1 MSMNNLYRYFESACA
16 RHAARPALE
25 FRPRFR
31 TLRWRYRDLA
41 QHTRALAA
49 ALEAAGVAP
58 GDRVLLYAG
67 SSPYWVAAYF
77 AILARGAVVVPLN
90 PQSPL
95 SQLERIVVSAEPR
108 LVCHA
113 ARLPWP
119 GTALPAIEIE
129 RAAAGDREAATF
141 SGREREAGELAEIVY
156 TSGTTGDP
164 KGVMLTHANLLAN
177 IAMVEKAVPVVS
189 SDHVLTII
197 PLFHMYAQMAS
208 MLYPLGTG
216 CAVTHLPAPSSR
228 LILETLAQTPVT
240 HMVVVPEFLKTVM
253 DRLEQRTGHL
263 PPWLRRL
270 LRPRIRARIS
280 RSLHTIVSGGAAL
293 DPEIERKW
301 RALGYEILQGYG
313 LTETSPVIASNS
325 AAANRLGSVG
335 KVCNGLEVRIAPDGE
350 ILVKGPSVMAGYFR
364 DEARTRAAFDGEW
377 LKTGDGGRF
386 DADGF
391 LYVYGR
397 RKYMILGP
405 GGENVFPEDVEAELG
420 RVPGVR
426 DSAVFGLERQGRTVV
441 HAVLLCDGED
451 ADANAMVAQANR
463 HLAPHQQIV
472 SWAVWPD
479 PDFPRS
485 ATRKP
490 RKEEIMAWARGRAPA
505 HAAAVGVA
513 TPLVRVLAQVTGH
526 DAGTIH
532 PGTRIVPELGID
544 SLARIE
550 LVSAIEERLN
560 VIVDEN
566 AITPE
571 TTVAALEAR
580 VAEGS
585 ARAPVITRYP
595 RWSLSPW
602 AGALRPLLR
611 GALLHSWLP
620 AICRLRVSGIEQLD
634 GLQGPV
640 IIMPNHRSFLDTP
653 ALLMAIPRRVRQRL
667 AIAAGTD
674 VLYAKYRW
682 AVPIAELL
690 YNSYPLPTGAEENI
704 RPGLEYTGRLLDHG
718 WSVLIFPE
726 GQMNRGEARLLPLK
740 GGAGM
745 LAVEMQVPVVPVV
758 VAGTERILPPDRL
771 VPRRRGEVRV
781 RFGAPVRV
789 DAGASYAAAAQAIE
803 DALAALSEESQ

>member
-1 MSMNNLYRYFESACA
+1 MINLYNYFESACA
-16 RHAARPALE
+16 QHAARIAME

-31 TLRWRYRDLA
+31 TLRWRYAELA
-41 QHTRALAA
+41 QRTRALAA
-49 ALEAAGVAP
+49 VLEAAGVAP
-58 GDRVLLYAG
+58 GDRVLLYAA

-90 PQSPL
+90 PQSPV
-95 SQLERIVVSAEPR
+95 SQLARIAASAGPR

-119 GTALPAIEIE
+119 ASALPAIEIE
-129 RAAAGDREAATF
+129 RAAHGTSQPTSF
-141 SGREREAGELAEIVY
+141 PGREHEVGELAEIVY

-177 IAMVEKAVPVVS
+177 IAMVEKVVPVAS
-189 SDHVLTII
+189 GDHVLTII

-208 MLYPLGTG
+208 MLYPLGQG

-228 LILETLAQTPVT
+228 LILETLAQTRIT

-253 DRLEQRTGHL
+253 SRLEQRTGHL
-263 PPWLRRL
+263 PGWLRRL

-293 DPEIERKW
+293 EPEIERKW
-301 RALGYEILQGYG
+301 RDLGYEILQGYG

-325 AAANRLGSVG
+325 AAANRPGSVG
-335 KVCNGLEVRIAPDGE
+335 RVCEGLQVRIAADGE
-350 ILVKGPSVMAGYFR
+350 IQVRGPSVMAGYFR
-364 DEARTRAAFDGEW
+364 DEARTRAAFDGAW
-377 LKTGDGGRF
+377 LKTGDGGRI
-386 DADGF
+386 DEEGF

-420 RVPGVR
+420 KVPGVR

-441 HAVLLCDGED
+441 HAVLLCDGEM
-451 ADANAMVAQANR
+451 ADANAVVAQANR

-472 SWAVWPD
+472 SWSVWPD
-479 PDFPRS
+479 ADFPRS

-490 RKEEIMAWARGRAPA
+490 KKEEIMAWARGRAPA
-505 HAAAVGVA
+505 HVAAVGAA
-513 TPLVRVLAQVTGH
+513 TPLVRLLAQVTGH
-526 DAGTIH
+526 EAGTIH
-532 PGTRIVPELGID
+532 PATRVVPELGID
-544 SLARIE
+544 SLTRIE
-550 LVSAIEERLN
+550 LVSAIEEQLN
-560 VIVDEN
+560 VVVDEN

-571 TTVAALEAR
+571 TTVAGLEAR
-580 VAEGS
+580 IAERS
-585 ARAPVITRYP
+585 ARSPAITRYP

-602 AGALRPLLR
+602 ASALRSPLR

-620 AICRLRVSGIEQLD
+620 FVCRLQVTGAGNLD
-634 GLQGPV
+634 DLPGPV
-640 IIMPNHRSFLDTP
+640 IFMPNHRSFLDTP
-653 ALLMAIPRRVRQRL
+653 ALVMAIPRRIRRRL

-690 YNSYPLPTGAEENI
+690 YNSYPLPTAAEENI

-726 GQMNRGEARLLPLK
+726 GQMNRGEAELLPLK

-758 VAGTERILPPDRL
+758 LTGTERILPPDRL
-771 VPRRRGEVRV
+771 VPRRRGAVQV
-781 RFGAPVRV
+781 RFGAPVRF
-789 DAGASYAAAAQAIE
+789 AAETTYTAATQLVE
-803 DALAALSEESQ
+803 DALRGSE

>member
-1 MSMNNLYRYFESACA
+1 MNNLYTYFEAACT
-16 RHAARPALE
+16 RHAARLAME

-31 TLRWRYRDLA
+31 TLRWHYFELA
-41 QHTRALAA
+41 QRTRALAA

-77 AILARGAVVVPLN
+77 AVLARGAVVVPLN
-90 PQSPL
+90 PQSPV
-95 SQLERIVVSAEPR
+95 SQLERITASAEPR

-119 GTALPAIEIE
+119 ASALPAIEIE
-129 RAAAGDREAATF
+129 RAAQGTSAPASF
-141 SGREREAGELAEIVY
+141 PGRERETGELAEIVY

-177 IAMVEKAVPVVS
+177 IAMVQKVVPVVS
-189 SDHVLTII
+189 TDHVLTII

-208 MLYPLGTG
+208 MLYPLGQG

-253 DRLEQRTGHL
+253 SRLEQRTGHL
-263 PPWLRRL
+263 PRWLRRL
-270 LRPRIRARIS
+270 LRARIRARIS
-280 RSLHTIVSGGAAL
+280 KSLHTIVSGGAAL
-293 DPEIERKW
+293 DPEVERKW
-301 RALGYEILQGYG
+301 RDLGYEILQGYG
-313 LTETSPVIASNS
+313 LTEASPVIASNS
-325 AAANRLGSVG
+325 AAAHRLGSVG
-335 KVCNGLEVRIAPDGE
+335 KVCEGLEVRIAPDGE
-350 ILVKGPSVMAGYFR
+350 IQVRGPSVMAGYFR
-364 DEARTRAAFDGEW
+364 DEARTRAAFEGEW
-377 LKTGDGGRF
+377 LKTDDGGRF
-386 DADGF
+386 DEDGF

-405 GGENVFPEDVEAELG
+405 AGENVFPEDVEAELG
-420 RVPGVR
+420 KVPGVR
-426 DSAVFGLERQGRTVV
+426 DSAVFGLEQQGRTVV
-441 HAVLLCDGED
+441 HAVLLCDGEG
-451 ADANAMVAQANR
+451 ADANAMVAAANR

-472 SWAVWPD
+472 SWSVWPD

-490 RKEEIMAWARGRAPA
+490 KKEEIMAWARGRAPA
-505 HAAAVGVA
+505 HLAAAGVA

-532 PGTRIVPELGID
+532 PATRIVPELGID

-550 LVSAIEERLN
+550 LVSAIEEQLN
-560 VIVDEN
+560 VVVDEN

-571 TTVAALEAR
+571 TTVAELEAR
-580 VAEGS
+580 VAERS
-585 ARAPVITRYP
+585 ARAPFITRYP

-602 AGALRPLLR
+602 ASALRPLLR
-611 GALLHSWLP
+611 GVLLHSWLP
-620 AICRLRVSGIEQLD
+620 LVCRLRVTGAGQLE
-634 GLQGPV
+634 GLEGPV
-640 IIMPNHRSFLDTP
+640 IFMPTHRSFLDTP
-653 ALLMAIPRRVRQRL
+653 ALVMAMPRRMRQRL

-674 VLYAKYRW
+674 VLYSRYRW

-704 RPGLEYTGRLLDHG
+704 KPGLEYTGRLLDHG

-726 GQMNRGEARLLPLK
+726 GRMNRGEADVLPLK

-758 VAGTERILPPDRL
+758 LIGTERIVPPDL
-771 VPRRRGEVRV
+771 IVPRRRGVVQV
-781 RFGAPVRV
+781 RFAAPMRFAA
-789 DAGASYAAAAQAIE
+789 DTSYTTAARQIE
-803 DALAALSEESQ
+803 DILKGSE